1 MGLET
6 AGLISSAVGAGMSFI
21 QADKQNKLRRAAD
34 AAAAGAIAEA
44 RKRLEINVAKQ
55 RSIQKEP
62 FELAREAIIST
73 GAQAIQAG
81 VESDR
86 GAEVTAGKVQMAMNQ
101 GQADIRDAQTQIMT
115 DIEKDIINED
125 ARLADLGM
133 QLNLEEAAGAQIA
146 GKQAEENSAAAM
158 MQGFQGA
165 TSALQQ
171 GLAMVPLY
179 KETSGARQT
188 KKLMG
193 AASKEGLTQDQFKQN
208 IQGLSSDPKFSYL
221 SGLGGKD
228 VDFNAF
234 MGGLS
239 REQIRN
245 IGKEFNYE
253 GYK

>member
-179 KETSGARQT
+179 PKTNTRT
-188 KKLMG
+188 PV
-193 AASKEGLTQDQFKQN
+193 EGLKPMTTAGTVATPSPFAAKNQAPTEAQPSVDLYGKKQPSFRSQKPYMYN
-208 IQGLSSDPKFSYL
+208 PFG
-221 SGLGGKD
+221 
-228 VDFNAF
+228 VDFSSF
-234 MGGLS
+234 GG
-239 REQIRN
+239 R
-245 IGKEFNYE
+245 
-253 GYK
+253 